1 MLDLALLTIHSFLSE
16 NLLPDWWH
24 CPPWGSGNFHQ
35 IPVQKNIHCVFAFHH
50 DLINYSRKLH
60 FILLA
65 KMRVIRTTFDPFFS
79 TPLSLQWAVK
89 CDKLIL
95 KYILLCQEQ
104 ISPTWLA
111 APPQE
116 FGIVCLRI
124 WHPAFL
130 SDEIEKKCPPDDTT
144 ALSIEGSELVF
155 YLNICGNNWTLLLH
169 VEDIVFIPSLNL
181 KSNRARDMVRVITKY
196 TSTQRISFESEVLNF
211 SGVLKQNL
219 WYILGCTVG

>member
-1 MLDLALLTIHSFLSE
+1 M
-16 NLLPDWWH
+16 
-24 CPPWGSGNFHQ
+24 
-35 IPVQKNIHCVFAFHH
+35 
-50 DLINYSRKLH
+50 
-60 FILLA
+60 
-65 KMRVIRTTFDPFFS
+65 
-79 TPLSLQWAVK
+79 
-89 CDKLIL
+89 
-95 KYILLCQEQ
+95 
-104 ISPTWLA
+104 
-111 APPQE
+111 
-116 FGIVCLRI
+116 
-124 WHPAFL
+124 

-219 WYILGCTVG
+219 